1 MPENQ
6 KDMNLS
12 GFYFALQF
20 SVWEGQIY
28 HSFHICFYLFYIF
41 IKGIKYFYNSFFQ
54 KTCLR
59 NA

>member
-41 IKGIKYFYNSFFQ
+41 IKGIKYFYNSFF
-54 KTCLR
+54 
-59 NA
+59 

>member
-12 GFYFALQF
+12 GFYFSLQF

-28 HSFHICFYLFYIF
+28 HSFQICFYLFHIF
-41 IKGIKYFYNSFFQ
+41 IKGIKYFYNLFF
-54 KTCLR
+54 
-59 NA
+59 